1 MNHFCKSLLTVAGM
15 LSSAIAVQ
23 AELVAHFDMSLDNGC
38 IRESVSGERFAV
50 EGNFAPADVD
60 GAVGK
65 ALVFDGYTSRVDAR
79 LGNILGE
86 NATAMTVSLW
96 VALPCYP
103 IIQIDT
109 QTTEM
114 TAIASCLDTESK
126 SGFGFFIGFDG
137 KYSFRTYVSGWPVRI
152 DVDRPLPV
160 YQWNHLVA
168 VVNTSER
175 SVKLYNNGEE
185 VGSGKA
191 NGTL

>member
-86 NATAMTVSLW
+86 NATAMTVSMW

-126 SGFGFFIGFDG
+126 WKSRCRLTP
-137 KYSFRTYVSGWPVRI
+137 KKSWRR
-152 DVDRPLPV
+152 
-160 YQWNHLVA
+160 
-168 VVNTSER
+168 
-175 SVKLYNNGEE
+175 
-185 VGSGKA
+185 GSI
-191 NGTL
+191 